1 MCGGM
6 KWIVVRRAEN
16 LSGEPDRRLMREMRE
31 EGGTQRLLQ
40 NRLGPALRYK
50 EETLYLELGTIG
62 DNSIIRQY
70 FYRSIWVANL
80 LEIKRRSCASDSSI
94 WDFFL
99 VRQVESPARKNSIVA
114 EWATLKLVSYWLSLS
129 KEYTE
134 WHWPLSV
141 VHSIMVVKSAQ
152 PGEYGVL
159 AQPLSLYLTSQAKL
173 WCTLQLRG
181 QIARYTPTNSPLPLY
196 VLCVLS
202 IS

>member
-1 MCGGM
+1 MGFSSKSFDYTQSNTYNLWRLLKIGKTSQHVLLLDKEQHRFKMCGGM

-94 WDFFL
+94 
-99 VRQVESPARKNSIVA
+99 
-114 EWATLKLVSYWLSLS
+114 
-129 KEYTE
+129 
-134 WHWPLSV
+134 
-141 VHSIMVVKSAQ
+141 
-152 PGEYGVL
+152 
-159 AQPLSLYLTSQAKL
+159 
-173 WCTLQLRG
+173 
-181 QIARYTPTNSPLPLY
+181 
-196 VLCVLS
+196 
-202 IS
+202 